1 MRLKSIAIE
10 LRGRRVERKVSSN
23 AHVHLFLERPSCLLS
38 LLNFSFTWI
47 IGGLKSGESD
57 IEIINLK
64 LRALVKQHDL
74 FFDLRDHL
82 LRVLFLLD
90 QQLLVKNQSILR
102 VAVEQP

>member
-1 MRLKSIAIE
+1 MSRE
-10 LRGRRVERKVSSN
+10 LVELQLHLDYRR
-23 AHVHLFLERPSCLLS
+23 
-38 LLNFSFTWI
+38 
-47 IGGLKSGESD
+47 LKSGESD

-74 FFDLRDHL
+74 FFDLHDHL